1 MVYDV
6 VCSITYKYKRLYYIL
21 PGIHKLIN
29 ITENNFEY
37 FSFVT
42 FMFSLSCEAAKYE
55 NKDEWYSFAQPD
67 ISSLWYCNEWDLV
80 TFPMVLQ
87 LSAFVNAM

>member
-6 VCSITYKYKRLYYIL
+6 VCSITYKYEVVLYIARN
-21 PGIHKLIN
+21 PQIN

-42 FMFSLSCEAAKYE
+42 FMFSLSFEAVKYE